1 MNGRALALSQLD
13 VERHNAIPG
22 ALGRPRPHYRKRW
35 IIGAFVF
42 AVLAAAMGYVT
53 GNERQANTEFD
64 QTHYALDVT
73 THRID
78 TAMADLRTV
87 RHELHIVNGQVSA
100 DSTALTK
107 DTALLRG
114 VEKALTSAQATVTR
128 HTSTISDLQTC
139 LGGVEQA
146 LDALAVGDQGHA
158 IDALDAVST
167 SCTNAVT
174 SDG

>member
-1 MNGRALALSQLD
+1 L
-13 VERHNAIPG
+13 VI
-22 ALGRPRPHYRKRW
+22 
-35 IIGAFVF
+35 
-42 AVLAAAMGYVT
+42 AVLAAVLGFVT

-64 QTHYALDVT
+64 QTHYTLNVT

-78 TAMADLRTV
+78 TALADLRTV
-87 RHELHIVNGQVSA
+87 RNELDLVNGQVSA
-100 DSTALTK
+100 DSTALAQ
-107 DTALLRG
+107 DTAQLQG
-114 VEKALTSAQATVTR
+114 VQKALTSAQATVT
-128 HTSTISDLQTC
+128 HQTSTISDLQTC

-167 SCTNAVT
+167 SCANAVA